1 MSSSIEGDFGHA
13 ERLER
18 VYKKVIWRLVPFIFI
33 CYIFAYFSRI
43 NVSFAKLEM
52 LADIQLSET
61 AYGFGAGIF
70 FIGYVIFAVPSN
82 IFLAKIGAK
91 RWICILMIAWGIFST
106 CLMFTRTPMQF
117 YVLRLL
123 TGIAE
128 AGFFPGVVYYF
139 TRWFPGERRGQV
151 ISLFMAAIP
160 LSGVLGG
167 PLSGFIMDTF
177 GNHQLNLAGWEW
189 LFLLYGIPTILLG
202 FSVFWFMPDSYNSC
216 TFLTPE
222 EKQIIAIDLQK
233 EDQRKD
239 SDCKNNSMLG
249 FLFSPMVWYFCLIY
263 FFIEMGEYAIGF
275 WMPSIIKSSGFDSL
289 SLIGVL
295 SSIPYLFAGIV
306 MIYVGRSADLHKE
319 RRWHLVIPMLVGMAG
334 LLIAAKFAHS
344 PVIAMIGLTL
354 STIGV
359 LTSLPMFWT
368 VPSAML
374 GSAAAAGG
382 LALINSIGNLAGFC
396 SPYLVGWIKDTTNNT
411 DIALYTLAGSVF
423 IGALL
428 ILRIPKKLLAH

>member
-1 MSSSIEGDFGHA
+1 MTSNIEGDFGHA
-13 ERLER
+13 DGLER
-18 VYKKVIWRLVPFIFI
+18 VYKKLIWRLVPFIFT

-82 IFLAKIGAK
+82 IVLSKIGAK
-91 RWICILMIAWGIFST
+91 RWICILMVCWGIFST

-117 YVLRLL
+117 YILRLL

-139 TRWFPGERRGQV
+139 TRWFPSERRGRV

-167 PLSGFIMDTF
+167 PLSGFIMETF
-177 GNHQLNLAGWEW
+177 GNHQLNLSGWEW

-202 FSVFWFMPDSYNSC
+202 FSVLWFMPDRYDSC
-216 TFLTPE
+216 TFLTLD
-222 EKQIIAIDLQK
+222 EKQIIADELQK

-239 SDCKNNSMLG
+239 SDCKNNSLLG
-249 FLFSPMVWYFCLIY
+249 FLLSPMVWYFCIIY

-295 SSIPYLFAGIV
+295 SAIPYLLAGIV
-306 MIYVGRSADLHKE
+306 MVYVGRSADLHKE
-319 RRWHLVIPMLVGMAG
+319 RRWHLVVPMLIGMIG
-334 LLIAAKFAHS
+334 LLIAAKFADN
-344 PVIAMIGLTL
+344 PIIAMIGLTL

-374 GSAAAAGG
+374 GTAAAAGG

-396 SPYLVGWIKDTTNNT
+396 SPYLVGWIKDTTNST
-411 DIALYTLAGSVF
+411 DIALYILAGSVF
-423 IGALL
+423 IGAIL
-428 ILRIPKKLLAH
+428 ILRIPKKLLDH

>member
-1 MSSSIEGDFGHA
+1 
-13 ERLER
+13 
-18 VYKKVIWRLVPFIFI
+18 
-33 CYIFAYFSRI
+33 
-43 NVSFAKLEM
+43 
-52 LADIQLSET
+52 
-61 AYGFGAGIF
+61 
-70 FIGYVIFAVPSN
+70 
-82 IFLAKIGAK
+82 
-91 RWICILMIAWGIFST
+91 
-106 CLMFTRTPMQF
+106 
-117 YVLRLL
+117 
-123 TGIAE
+123 
-128 AGFFPGVVYYF
+128 
-139 TRWFPGERRGQV
+139 
-151 ISLFMAAIP
+151 
-160 LSGVLGG
+160 
-167 PLSGFIMDTF
+167 
-177 GNHQLNLAGWEW
+177 
-189 LFLLYGIPTILLG
+189 
-202 FSVFWFMPDSYNSC
+202 
-216 TFLTPE
+216 
-222 EKQIIAIDLQK
+222 
-233 EDQRKD
+233 
-239 SDCKNNSMLG
+239 
-249 FLFSPMVWYFCLIY
+249 CLIY

-411 DIALYTLAGSVF
+411 DIALYILAGSVF

>member
-1 MSSSIEGDFGHA
+1 MTGYIEDDFAHA
-13 ERLER
+13 DRLER
-18 VYKKVIWRLVPFIFI
+18 VYKKLIWRLVPFTFI

-43 NVSFAKLEM
+43 NINFAKLEM

-82 IFLAKIGAK
+82 IVLSKIGAK
-91 RWICILMIAWGIFST
+91 RWIGILMVSWGIFST
-106 CLMFTRTPMQF
+106 SLMFTTTPMQF

-123 TGIAE
+123 TGVAE
-128 AGFFPGVVYYF
+128 AGFFPGIVYYF
-139 TRWFPGERRGQV
+139 TRWFPAGRRGRV

-167 PLSGFIMDTF
+167 PLSGLIMDIF
-177 GNHQLNLAGWEW
+177 SYHQFNLAGWQW

-202 FSVFWFMPDSYNSC
+202 FSVSWFMPDSYHSC
-216 TFLTPE
+216 TFLTSD
-222 EKQIIAIDLQK
+222 EKQIIAIELQK

-239 SDCKNNSMLG
+239 SNCKHNSMTG
-249 FLFSPMVWYFCLIY
+249 FLLSPMVWYFCLIY
-263 FFIEMGEYAIGF
+263 FFIEMGEYALGF

-289 SLIGVL
+289 SLIGML
-295 SSIPYLFAGIV
+295 TAIPYLLAG
-306 MIYVGRSADLHKE
+306 MIMVYVGRSADMHKE
-319 RRWHLVIPMLVGMAG
+319 RRWHLVVPVLIGMAG
-334 LLIAAKFAHS
+334 LLIAAKFANS
-344 PVIAMIGLTL
+344 PVVAMIGLTL

-368 VPSAML
+368 LPGVML
-374 GSAAAAGG
+374 GTAAAAGG

-396 SPYLVGWIKDTTNNT
+396 SPYLVGWIKDTTHST
-411 DIALYTLAGSVF
+411 DLALYILAGSAF
-423 IGALL
+423 IGAVL
-428 ILRIPKKLLAH
+428 ILRIPKKLLSH